1 MSHENEPVATRV
13 VMAPEHV
20 PQHAASRAERRVSRA
35 GKDSIDHAPH
45 GHDDLA
51 NAVAGVADATRLQYY
66 DPFMGCGSEY
76 EQHPPP
82 TPGWKLAGFGSQEEA
97 EAYKARARAQYGR
110 SVSFPWDGY
119 SG

>member
-1 MSHENEPVATRV
+1 M
-13 VMAPEHV
+13 
-20 PQHAASRAERRVSRA
+20 SRA
-35 GKDSIDHAPH
+35 GKDSIDHAPL

-51 NAVAGVADATRLQYY
+51 NCVVGDADATRLAYY

-76 EQHPPP
+76 DQHPP
-82 TPGWKLAGFGSQEEA
+82 PGWKLAGFGSKKEA

>member
-1 MSHENEPVATRV
+1 M
-13 VMAPEHV
+13 
-20 PQHAASRAERRVSRA
+20 SRA

-51 NAVAGVADATRLQYY
+51 NCVAGVADATRLPYY

-76 EQHPPP
+76 DQPPP
-82 TPGWKLAGFGSQEEA
+82 VPGWKQVGFESKEEA
-97 EAYKARARAQYGR
+97 EAYKVRARALRGR
-110 SVSFPWDGY
+110 SVSFPWDDY